1 MAAQYQFAIDATGA
15 LAQARAEIGSLPAKV
30 TRAKGRA
37 LRKLMT
43 WLQRQVLREAAAAAG
58 VTQKALKAA
67 LRYRATR
74 SAERIDIWIGTN
86 PIAAHHLGTV
96 RWTRRMRGA
105 RVGRRLFPGSFAVN
119 GPRTGGH
126 TVVFERVDARRYP
139 IAKVMVPIDAA
150 IRRRV
155 AGMTE
160 EIAERFARIMTQELR
175 YALTVEASR

>member
-74 SAERIDIWIGTN
+74 SAERIDIW
-86 PIAAHHLGTV
+86 
-96 RWTRRMRGA
+96 RGA